1 MSLMAVEVCIWH
13 FWLCRSVYGIYG
25 CGGLYMGFMVLEFN
39 ISHSWLWRSIYGIYG
54 CRVQY
59 MAFMAVEVCM
69 CQGPIYV
76 MDGIRQ
82 LMSIHIVLYFF

>member
-13 FWLCRSVYGIYG
+13 LWLWKSVYGIY
-25 CGGLYMGFMVLEFN
+25 C
-39 ISHSWLWRSIYGIYG
+39 

-59 MAFMAVEVCM
+59 MSLIAVDFCI

-76 MDGIRQ
+76 MDGI
-82 LMSIHIVLYFF
+82 LVMKAS